1 MRLIE
6 KFQYLKNKSIKNL
19 INIRKI
25 NEKNDKAAKIE
36 TIQKKTN
43 NFIKPKYA
51 RSNNSYTK
59 QKINFP
65 PILQSYA
72 KYFITREAHTAFR
85 HSALRFG
92 SNSQLLHKQQIKK
105 RRKKTQPK
113 TQFISSCSNAELAR
127 ACAHGTGSECI
138 AMARRG
144 ENDANN

>member
-36 TIQKKTN
+36 TIQKKNN

-72 KYFITREAHTAFR
+72 KYFITREAHTFSNTR
-85 HSALRFG
+85 RFDIPHSDSDRIRNFYINNKL
-92 SNSQLLHKQQIKK
+92 KKEEKK
-105 RRKKTQPK
+105 RNRKPN
-113 TQFISSCSNAELAR
+113 S
-127 ACAHGTGSECI
+127 
-138 AMARRG
+138 
-144 ENDANN
+144 